1 MFKRSSYFKAYQKKA
16 TDMDSPPPPP
26 EGWFKVNV
34 DAAIKMSDQQAG
46 LGIVIKSSRGNT
58 IAAAVERIPFQ
69 GNVACMEAEAA
80 LFGLQKFIQVNCVPI
95 IIESDSSEVVDLS
108 LSRKDSM
115 TEIGW
120 TIAEIQKLLKS
131 QNLSR
136 IQHAPRECN
145 VVADSLAKL
154 ALKFESPAL
163 CLEKFPD
170 DVLMLLS
177 DLS

>member
-1 MFKRSSYFKAYQKKA
+1 M
-16 TDMDSPPPPP
+16 
-26 EGWFKVNV
+26 
-34 DAAIKMSDQQAG
+34 
-46 LGIVIKSSRGNT
+46 
-58 IAAAVERIPFQ
+58 
-69 GNVACMEAEAA
+69 
-80 LFGLQKFIQVNCVPI
+80 PI

-108 LSRKDSM
+108 LCRKDSM

-145 VVADSLAKL
+145 VVADSSAKL

-163 CLEKFPD
+163 WLEKFPD